1 MPDGKVT
8 SFPMAVKCK
17 PDETVAFAWV
27 IWPDKATADAG
38 MQAAMGDPEMA
49 QMSEMPFDGKRL
61 IFRGFEM
68 IS

>member
-1 MPDGKVT
+1 
-8 SFPMAVKCK
+8 
-17 PDETVAFAWV
+17 
-27 IWPDKATADAG
+27 